1 MKLIVILVHS
11 SPTLLQEEGRVVSD
25 RSLKILGVI
34 VGKILDSMMVP
45 VEIAELFGAAVAK
58 AIEKVPDKG

>member
-25 RSLKILGVI
+25 RSLKTLGVI
-34 VGKILDSMMVP
+34 AGKILDSMMVP